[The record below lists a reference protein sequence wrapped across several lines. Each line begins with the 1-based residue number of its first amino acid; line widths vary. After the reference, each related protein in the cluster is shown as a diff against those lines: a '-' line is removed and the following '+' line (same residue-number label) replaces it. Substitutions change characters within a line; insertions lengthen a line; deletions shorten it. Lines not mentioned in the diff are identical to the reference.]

1 MLKTFFFSPLWSAK
15 EALPTYICANN
26 LQQTQGSEHPL
37 LSQVQRFSEALS
49 LKTESNVK
57 LPTSGLNGL
66 FNFSWSL
73 REVIG
78 WCWIHFWNF
87 HKAYFTFVFSLR
99 FFVFWLLIELK
110 CGGCLFD
117 WMHFLV
123 MFPCDKKHQNYSLD
137 FFQNAAGDQN
147 LENKRKKQQKK
158 QAKLP
163 VTLLVTKIF
172 HLGIRKIIDSRVFWE
187 GNMLVPYQNSTQ
199 LKEKHMKQK
208 ETTFST
214 IKSWVNFGRT
224 SFLPGL
230 PKSLLHPDR
239 TTSCWRQKI
248 GRMSHKK
255 HSSKAWW
262 YE

>member
-1 MLKTFFFSPLWSAK
+1 
-15 EALPTYICANN
+15 
-26 LQQTQGSEHPL
+26 
-37 LSQVQRFSEALS
+37 
-49 LKTESNVK
+49 
-57 LPTSGLNGL
+57 
-66 FNFSWSL
+66 
-73 REVIG
+73 
-78 WCWIHFWNF
+78 
-87 HKAYFTFVFSLR
+87 
-99 FFVFWLLIELK
+99 
-110 CGGCLFD
+110 
-117 WMHFLV
+117 
-123 MFPCDKKHQNYSLD
+123 MFPCDIKNIKITPWTSSKMP
-137 FFQNAAGDQN
+137 
-147 LENKRKKQQKK
+147 LEIKTSNISEKKQKKK

-199 LKEKHMKQK
+199 LKEKHRKQR

-214 IKSWVNFGRT
+214 RKSWVNFGRT

-255 HSSKAWW
+255 HSSKASW
-262 YE
+262 YEWQYVGDLGTVCYITTALASAIAKW